1 MPQNDRK
8 ASNPDTIRA
17 RLITSRGWRIK
28 PKRIRS
34 HIARHRGGRASRAET
49 PPPERDCDRVRE
61 ASARLREAEGGESLR
76 EPVER
81 EAPARAAPVR
91 EEDDRAGELR
101 GAERAEADAVRL
113 RDAPVRGAAELEL
126 AEVRE
131 REEAAARDRPAP
143 DDGERR
149 AAVLAPAR
157 APDPREGDFLEVV
170 WDTRLRPAPLR
181 VGVVLGMR
189 RSV

>member
-1 MPQNDRK
+1 M
-8 ASNPDTIRA
+8 
-17 RLITSRGWRIK
+17 
-28 PKRIRS
+28 
-34 HIARHRGGRASRAET
+34 
-49 PPPERDCDRVRE
+49 RE
-61 ASARLREAEGGESLR
+61 ASDRLREAEGGESLR

-81 EAPARAAPVR
+81 EAAPVR
-91 EEDDRAGELR
+91 EEDDRAAELR
-101 GAERAEADAVRL
+101 GAERAEADAARL

-143 DDGERR
+143 DGGERR
-149 AAVLAPAR
+149 AAGLAPAR

>member
-17 RLITSRGWRIK
+17 RLITSRGWRTK

-49 PPPERDCDRVRE
+49 PPPARDDVRERE
-61 ASARLREAEGGESLR
+61 ASGRLREEGGGEVLG

-81 EAPARAAPVR
+81 EAAPARAAPLREADDR
-91 EEDDRAGELR
+91 EEALR
-101 GAERAEADAVRL
+101 GAAERAAAVRL
-113 RDAPVRGAAELEL
+113 RAAPLRETVEL
-126 AEVRE
+126 AELRE

-149 AAVLAPAR
+149 AAGLAPAR
-157 APDPREGDFLEVV
+157 ALDFLAVV

-189 RSV
+189 QPV

>member
-49 PPPERDCDRVRE
+49 PPPERDDDRARE
-61 ASARLREAEGGESLR
+61 ASGRLREAEGGESLR

-81 EAPARAAPVR
+81 EAEPLR
-91 EEDDRAGELR
+91 EADDREGELR
-101 GAERAEADAVRL
+101 GAAERTEAVRL
-113 RDAPVRGAAELEL
+113 RDAPLREPAALEL

-131 REEAAARDRPAP
+131 REESAARDRPAP

-149 AAVLAPAR
+149 AAGLAPAR